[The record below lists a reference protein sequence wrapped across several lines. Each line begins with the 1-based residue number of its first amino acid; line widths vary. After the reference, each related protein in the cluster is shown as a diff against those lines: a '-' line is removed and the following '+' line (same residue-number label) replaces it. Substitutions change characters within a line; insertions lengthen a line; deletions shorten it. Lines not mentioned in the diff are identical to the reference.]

1 MMNNIKDEFDEID
14 ELINESA
21 TDNDNDNEQLLKDAL
36 TEVREL
42 KKMYQQ
48 EIARYKEVTR
58 QLQIGLSE
66 LQEVRKQFE
75 ELQELMED
83 EDEDEVDEDI
93 EE

>member
-1 MMNNIKDEFDEID
+1 MNNIKDEFDEID
-14 ELINESA
+14 ELIHEPM
-21 TDNDNDNEQLLKDAL
+21 TNDNDKQLLKDAL

-58 QLQIGLSE
+58 QLQVGLSE
-66 LQEVRKQFE
+66 LKTLKEEFE
-75 ELQELMED
+75 ELQDLMY

>member
-1 MMNNIKDEFDEID
+1 MNNIKDEFDEID
-14 ELINESA
+14 ELVNES
-21 TDNDNDNEQLLKDAL
+21 TTNDNDKQLLKDAL

-58 QLQIGLSE
+58 QLQVGLSE
-66 LQEVRKQFE
+66 LKTLKEEFA
-75 ELQELMED
+75 ELQDLMYED
-83 EDEDEVDEDI
+83 EDEDEADEDI

>member
-1 MMNNIKDEFDEID
+1 MNNIKDEFDEIE
-14 ELINESA
+14 ELVNEP
-21 TDNDNDNEQLLKDAL
+21 TTNDNDKQLLKDAL

-58 QLQIGLSE
+58 QLQVGLSE
-66 LQEVRKQFE
+66 LKTLKEEFA
-75 ELQELMED
+75 ELQDLMYED
-83 EDEDEVDEDI
+83 EDEDEADEDI

>member
-1 MMNNIKDEFDEID
+1 MNIKDEFDEID
-14 ELINESA
+14 ELIHEPM
-21 TDNDNDNEQLLKDAL
+21 TNDNDKQLLKDAL

-58 QLQIGLSE
+58 QLQVGLSE
-66 LQEVRKQFE
+66 LKTLKEEFE
-75 ELQELMED
+75 ELQDLMY

>member
-1 MMNNIKDEFDEID
+1 MNIKDEFDEIE
-14 ELINESA
+14 ELVNEPM
-21 TDNDNDNEQLLKDAL
+21 TNDNDKQLLKDAL

-48 EIARYKEVTR
+48 EIARYKEVTH

-66 LQEVRKQFE
+66 LKTLKEEFE
-75 ELQELMED
+75 ELQDLMY
-83 EDEDEVDEDI
+83 EDEDEVDENI

>member
-1 MMNNIKDEFDEID
+1 MNIKDEFDEID
-14 ELINESA
+14 ELINEPM
-21 TDNDNDNEQLLKDAL
+21 TNDNDKQLLKDAL

-58 QLQIGLSE
+58 QLQVGLSE
-66 LQEVRKQFE
+66 LKTLKEEFE
-75 ELQELMED
+75 ELQDLMY

>member
-1 MMNNIKDEFDEID
+1 MNNIKDEFDEIE
-14 ELINESA
+14 ELVNEP
-21 TDNDNDNEQLLKDAL
+21 TTNDNDKQLLKDAL

-58 QLQIGLSE
+58 QLQVGLSE
-66 LQEVRKQFE
+66 LKTLKEEFA
-75 ELQELMED
+75 ELQDLMYED
-83 EDEDEVDEDI
+83 EDEADEDI

>member
-1 MMNNIKDEFDEID
+1 MNIKDEFDEID
-14 ELINESA
+14 ELINESV

-42 KKMYQQ
+42 RKMYQQ

-83 EDEDEVDEDI
+83 EDEDEADEDI

>member
-1 MMNNIKDEFDEID
+1 MNNIKDEFDEID
-14 ELINESA
+14 ELINEPAA
-21 TDNDNDNEQLLKDAL
+21 TTNDKQLLKDAL

-58 QLQIGLSE
+58 QLQVGLSE
-66 LQEVRKQFE
+66 LKILKEEFA
-75 ELQELMED
+75 ELQDLMYED
-83 EDEDEVDEDI
+83 EDEADEDI

>member
-1 MMNNIKDEFDEID
+1 MNIKDEFDEIE
-14 ELINESA
+14 ELVNEPM
-21 TDNDNDNEQLLKDAL
+21 TNDNDKQLLKDAL

-58 QLQIGLSE
+58 QLQVGLSE
-66 LQEVRKQFE
+66 LKTLKEEFE
-75 ELQELMED
+75 ELQDLMYED
-83 EDEDEVDEDI
+83 EDEADEDI

>member
-1 MMNNIKDEFDEID
+1 MNIKDEFDEID
-14 ELINESA
+14 ELIHEPM
-21 TDNDNDNEQLLKDAL
+21 TNDNDKQLLKDAL

-58 QLQIGLSE
+58 QLQVGLSE
-66 LQEVRKQFE
+66 LKTLKEEFE
-75 ELQELMED
+75 ELQNLMY

>member
-1 MMNNIKDEFDEID
+1 MNNIKDEFDEID
-14 ELINESA
+14 ELVNES
-21 TDNDNDNEQLLKDAL
+21 TSNDNDKQLLKDAL

-58 QLQIGLSE
+58 QLQVGLSE
-66 LQEVRKQFE
+66 LKTLKEEFA
-75 ELQELMED
+75 ELQDLMYED
-83 EDEDEVDEDI
+83 EDEADEDI

>member
-1 MMNNIKDEFDEID
+1 MNIKDEFDEID
-14 ELINESA
+14 ELVNEPTTS
-21 TDNDNDNEQLLKDAL
+21 DNDKQLLKDAL
-36 TEVREL
+36 AEVREL

-58 QLQIGLSE
+58 QLQVGLSE
-66 LQEVRKQFE
+66 LKTLKEEFA
-75 ELQELMED
+75 ELQDLMY

>member
-1 MMNNIKDEFDEID
+1 MNIKDEFDEID
-14 ELINESA
+14 ELIHEPM
-21 TDNDNDNEQLLKDAL
+21 TNDNDKQLLKDAL

-58 QLQIGLSE
+58 QLQVGLSE
-66 LQEVRKQFE
+66 LKTLKEEFE
-75 ELQELMED
+75 ELQDLMYED
-83 EDEDEVDEDI
+83 EDEADEDI

>member
-1 MMNNIKDEFDEID
+1 MNNIKDEFDEID
-14 ELINESA
+14 ELVNEP
-21 TDNDNDNEQLLKDAL
+21 TTNDNDKQLLKDAL

-58 QLQIGLSE
+58 QLQVGLSE
-66 LQEVRKQFE
+66 LKTLKEEFA
-75 ELQELMED
+75 ELQDLMYED
-83 EDEDEVDEDI
+83 EDEADEDI

>member
-1 MMNNIKDEFDEID
+1 MNIKDEFDEID
-14 ELINESA
+14 ELINEPM
-21 TDNDNDNEQLLKDAL
+21 TNDNDKQLLKDAL
-36 TEVREL
+36 AEVREL

-58 QLQIGLSE
+58 QLQVGLSE
-66 LQEVRKQFE
+66 LKTLKEEFA
-75 ELQELMED
+75 ELQDLMY

>member
-1 MMNNIKDEFDEID
+1 MNNIKDEFDEIE
-14 ELINESA
+14 ELVNEPA
-21 TDNDNDNEQLLKDAL
+21 TNDNDKQLLKDAL

-66 LQEVRKQFE
+66 LKTLKEEFA
-75 ELQELMED
+75 ELQDLMYED
-83 EDEDEVDEDI
+83 EDEAEADEDI

>member
-1 MMNNIKDEFDEID
+1 MNIKDEFDEID
-14 ELINESA
+14 ELVNEP
-21 TDNDNDNEQLLKDAL
+21 TTNDNDKQLLKDAL

-58 QLQIGLSE
+58 QLQVGLSE
-66 LQEVRKQFE
+66 LKTLKEEFA
-75 ELQELMED
+75 ELQDLMYED
-83 EDEDEVDEDI
+83 EDEADEDI

>member
-1 MMNNIKDEFDEID
+1 MNIKDEFDEIE
-14 ELINESA
+14 ELVNEPM
-21 TDNDNDNEQLLKDAL
+21 TNDDDKQLLKDAL

-48 EIARYKEVTR
+48 EIARYKEVTH

-66 LQEVRKQFE
+66 LKTLKEEFE
-75 ELQELMED
+75 ELQDLMY
-83 EDEDEVDEDI
+83 EDEDEVDENI

>member
-1 MMNNIKDEFDEID
+1 MNNIKDEFDEID
-14 ELINESA
+14 ELVNES
-21 TDNDNDNEQLLKDAL
+21 TTNDNDKQLLKDAL

-58 QLQIGLSE
+58 QLQVGLSE
-66 LQEVRKQFE
+66 LKTLKEEFA
-75 ELQELMED
+75 ELQDLMYED
-83 EDEDEVDEDI
+83 EDEADEDI

>member
-14 ELINESA
+14 ELINEP
-21 TDNDNDNEQLLKDAL
+21 TTNDNDKQLLKDAL
-36 TEVREL
+36 AEVREL

-58 QLQIGLSE
+58 QLQVGLSE
-66 LQEVRKQFE
+66 LKTLKEEFA
-75 ELQELMED
+75 ELQDLMYED
-83 EDEDEVDEDI
+83 EDEDEADEDI

>member
-1 MMNNIKDEFDEID
+1 MNNIKDEFDEIE
-14 ELINESA
+14 ELVNEP
-21 TDNDNDNEQLLKDAL
+21 TTNDNDKQLLKDAL

-58 QLQIGLSE
+58 QLLVGLSE
-66 LQEVRKQFE
+66 LKTLKEEFA
-75 ELQELMED
+75 ELQDLMYED
-83 EDEDEVDEDI
+83 EDEADEDI

>member
-1 MMNNIKDEFDEID
+1 MNIKDEFDEID
-14 ELINESA
+14 ELIHEPM
-21 TDNDNDNEQLLKDAL
+21 TNDNDKQLLKDAL

-58 QLQIGLSE
+58 QLQVGLSE
-66 LQEVRKQFE
+66 LKTLKEEFA
-75 ELQELMED
+75 ELQDLMYED
-83 EDEDEVDEDI
+83 EDEADEDI

>member
-1 MMNNIKDEFDEID
+1 MNIKDEFDEID
-14 ELINESA
+14 ELINES
-21 TDNDNDNEQLLKDAL
+21 TIDNDNDNEQLLKDAL

-58 QLQIGLSE
+58 QLQIGLNE

-83 EDEDEVDEDI
+83 EDEDEVDENI

>member
-1 MMNNIKDEFDEID
+1 MNIKDEFDEID
-14 ELINESA
+14 ELINEPM
-21 TDNDNDNEQLLKDAL
+21 TNDNDKQLLKDAL

-58 QLQIGLSE
+58 QLQVGLSE
-66 LQEVRKQFE
+66 LKTLKEEFA
-75 ELQELMED
+75 ELQDLMYED
-83 EDEDEVDEDI
+83 EDEADEDI

>member
-1 MMNNIKDEFDEID
+1 MNIKDEFDEIE
-14 ELINESA
+14 ELVNEP
-21 TDNDNDNEQLLKDAL
+21 TTNDNDKQLLKDAL

-58 QLQIGLSE
+58 QLQVGLSE
-66 LQEVRKQFE
+66 LKTLKEEFA
-75 ELQELMED
+75 ELQDLMYENED
-83 EDEDEVDEDI
+83 EADEDI

>member
-1 MMNNIKDEFDEID
+1 MNNIKDEFDEID

>member
-1 MMNNIKDEFDEID
+1 MSIKDEFDEID
-14 ELINESA
+14 ELINEP
-21 TDNDNDNEQLLKDAL
+21 TTNDNDKQLLKDAL

-58 QLQIGLSE
+58 QLQVGLSE
-66 LQEVRKQFE
+66 LKTLKEEFA
-75 ELQELMED
+75 ELQDLMYED
-83 EDEDEVDEDI
+83 EDEADEDI

>member
-14 ELINESA
+14 ELIHEPM
-21 TDNDNDNEQLLKDAL
+21 TNDNDKQLLKDAL

-58 QLQIGLSE
+58 QLQVGLSE
-66 LQEVRKQFE
+66 LKTLKEEFE
-75 ELQELMED
+75 ELQDLMY